1 MKKAYKVFITENA
14 QDDLGHIFSYIAEDS
29 ISDARIFFSGL
40 EEKLNTLST
49 LPERAPYI
57 PENVFFGTDYRQL
70 IHRRKYRV
78 IYRIDKNEIYVL
90 RVIQSSK
97 HLEL

>member
-14 QDDLGHIFSYIAEDS
+14 RDDLRHIFSYIGEDI
-29 ISDARIFFSGL
+29 ISNAKIFFSEL

-49 LPERAPYI
+49 LPERASYI

-70 IHRRKYRV
+70 IHRKYRV
-78 IYRIDKNEIYVL
+78 IYRLDKNEIYLL
-90 RVIQSSK
+90 RVIHGSK
-97 HLEL
+97 LLEL